1 MIEGSEDANGR
12 VVDGILGMYQKF
24 LLGSRA
30 LPTRLLPDYNRPVK
44 EVMSDVVK
52 LMIEESGQ
60 LATLMYVSHR
70 SSHEV
75 DGSEM
80 PSWVPKYHRKQD
92 IVVDHLPFNFSG
104 LAASGDTVWRID
116 LCGDTPLYQLKVCGF
131 RLGSVIE
138 VTEVFELEKIL
149 DHDRLCALLSAARGM
164 NDRRGT
170 KAAGLERTLIAGH
183 DHQRTAI
190 SALRS
195 IEGFAAMWAH
205 LQTTTTVPSLHA
217 LQDDPALCLGGA
229 YHEALTRWTR
239 NRRLFRTDTGHL
251 GLGPRMLR
259 HGDIMAILY
268 GSPVPVALRPRAQ
281 SEFALVGDVYSDG
294 IMSGEAVREHDA
306 TSGIDEM
313 YLIS

>member
-1 MIEGSEDANGR
+1 MIKGPEYADFR
-12 VVDGILGMYQKF
+12 MIDGILGMYQKF

-44 EVMSDVVK
+44 EVMSDVAK
-52 LMIEESGQ
+52 LIIEESGQ
-60 LATLMYVSHR
+60 LSMLMYVSHR

-75 DGSEM
+75 DGIEM

-92 IVVDHLPFNFSG
+92 IMVDHLPFNFSG
-104 LAASGDTVWRID
+104 FAASGESVWRMES
-116 LCGDTPLYQLKVCGF
+116 CGDTPLYQLKACGF
-131 RLGSVIE
+131 RLGSVVE
-138 VTEVFELEKIL
+138 VTEVFDLETIL
-149 DHDRLCALLSAARGM
+149 DHDKLYALLSAAREM
-164 NDRRGT
+164 NDRRGAKT
-170 KAAGLERTLIAGH
+170 TGLERTLVAGH
-183 DHQRTAI
+183 NHQRTAI
-190 SALRS
+190 GARRS
-195 IEGFAAMWAH
+195 IDGFAAMWAH

-268 GSPVPVALRPRAQ
+268 GCSVPVALRPRTQ
-281 SEFALVGDVYSDG
+281 SEYTLVGDVYSDG
-294 IMSGEAVREHDA
+294 IMSGEAVQEHNA
-306 TSGIDEM
+306 TSGMDEM